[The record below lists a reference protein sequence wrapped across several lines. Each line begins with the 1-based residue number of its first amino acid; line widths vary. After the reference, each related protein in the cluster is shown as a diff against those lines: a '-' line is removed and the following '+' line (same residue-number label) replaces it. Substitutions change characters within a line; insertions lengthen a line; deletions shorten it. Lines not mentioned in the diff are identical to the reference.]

1 MPLVKVYSTAKRKV
15 SEMELDERIFNV
27 QIKDH
32 LLHDVVRM
40 QFANRRA
47 GTAST
52 KGRSMVRGGGRKPYR
67 QKGTGRSRAGTI
79 RSPLWRGGGVIFG
92 PAPRDFGFNL
102 PKKVKRQ
109 ALRVALSARAAEGK
123 LLVLNQFE
131 LKEIRTKS
139 FVEILGRLGM
149 EKALIVIGQEN
160 CPGLAPPRGRGAF
173 SSQRLGRSVERR
185 EKSLESRSFPRLA
198 VNFQGALMS
207 ADYSQDRG
215 HSQPAPRELRREK
228 RIEHL

>member
-1 MPLVKVYSTAKRKV
+1 MPQVKVYSTAKRKV
-15 SEMELDERIFNV
+15 SEMELDERVFNV
-27 QIKDH
+27 EIKDH
-32 LLHDVVRM
+32 LLHDVVQM
-40 QFANRRA
+40 QLANRRA

-52 KGRSMVRGGGRKPYR
+52 KGRSAARGGGRKPYR

-102 PKKVKRQ
+102 PKKVKKQ
-109 ALRVALSARAAEGK
+109 ALRVALSARAGEGK

-131 LKEIRTKS
+131 LKEIKTKS

-160 CPGLAPPRGRGAF
+160 FNLERSARNVPGVKVLRAEGLNVYDILNHENLILVKDA
-173 SSQRLGRSVERR
+173 VEKIQ
-185 EKSLESRSFPRLA
+185 ERLA
-198 VNFQGALMS
+198 S
-207 ADYSQDRG
+207 
-215 HSQPAPRELRREK
+215 
-228 RIEHL
+228 

>member
-15 SEMELDERIFNV
+15 SEMELDERVFNV
-27 QIKDH
+27 EIKDH

-40 QFANRRA
+40 QLANMRT

-52 KGRSMVRGGGRKPYR
+52 KNRSAVRGGGRKPYR
-67 QKGTGRSRAGTI
+67 QKGTGRARAGSR

-102 PKKVKRQ
+102 PKKMRKQ

-131 LKEIRTKS
+131 LKEIKTKS
-139 FVEILGRLGM
+139 FVEILARLGM
-149 EKALIVIGQEN
+149 EKALIVISQEN
-160 CPGLAPPRGRGAF
+160 FTLERSARNIPGVKVLRVEGLNVYDILNHENLILVKDAVEKIQESLA
-173 SSQRLGRSVERR
+173 S
-185 EKSLESRSFPRLA
+185 
-198 VNFQGALMS
+198 
-207 ADYSQDRG
+207 
-215 HSQPAPRELRREK
+215 
-228 RIEHL
+228 